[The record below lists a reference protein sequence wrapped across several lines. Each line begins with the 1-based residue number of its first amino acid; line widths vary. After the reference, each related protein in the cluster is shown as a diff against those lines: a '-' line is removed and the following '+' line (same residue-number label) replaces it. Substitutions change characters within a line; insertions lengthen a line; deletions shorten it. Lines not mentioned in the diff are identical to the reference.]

1 MKLLLLLLVMLLQQ
15 LMLLDQLDRDG
26 ARGGGRVRGVGL
38 VLNGLD
44 LVGVQALGLL
54 LELGLLLGQLV
65 AEGEDLR
72 HGEML
77 FEVA

>member
-26 ARGGGRVRGVGL
+26 ARGGGRVRVVGL
-38 VLNGLD
+38 VLDGLD

-54 LELGLLLGQLV
+54 LQLGLLIASGFW
-65 AEGEDLR
+65 DSLR
-72 HGEML
+72 
-77 FEVA
+77 